1 MNSSIKFDEH
11 GEEVSFF
18 KEGWNSVAHI
28 DNVPDLVELV
38 KKNKWADNNGYL
50 YCSKLKKY
58 LHRIVV
64 EYKIGKEKLAELTAE
79 GFVVDHLN
87 NDEKYNCR
95 LNNLHIISS
104 DLNIAKGH
112 TVDKDIKELWLK
124 AGIGLYWLKNGLYQI
139 VVGFN
144 VPATISVDKD
154 IKNIERLY
162 WNFENFDKCYNAVQ
176 IIISALK
183 GKCNLYADQLQAV
196 TWDYREAIVLPN
208 SYVHSEGPLI
218 KYGDTYVLRINNKSG
233 PNFAVIKKP
242 APID

>member
-183 GKCNLYADQLQAV
+183 DKCNLYADQLQAV
-196 TWDYREAIVLPN
+196 TWDYREAIVLSN